1 MAFNPKS
8 AYSFKMVDYA
18 KLIPL
23 RVFKTVKPLAY
34 AIMILSLVMF
44 GGLEVFKAF
53 LPSVL
58 AKIILPKF
66 TGNLLLASLYLSFFF
81 WGVCWLV
88 VNFVE
93 KKLKKVG
100 PDLHEN
106 MSDRENLLNFLDFE
120 AAQVFKAT
128 LAKSNLPFKLMLFSK
143 LLKGTRL
150 LFIFNRL
157 YVKKSDFE
165 SDLLEYMKTQP
176 MARSREEASI
186 LSEDNAT
193 AVEAVLWR
201 AQQIAIENGF
211 KKINIY
217 ALLLSLLEEEPFFRK
232 ELDSLEIVRNDVIE
246 AVLWMYN
253 LEVDRERKRKT
264 WERENMC
271 IYFMTSPVQELVG
284 GYTLTLNQ
292 YSRDISVHN
301 PLFWSRVVLH
311 QKEVKDIE
319 ETLIK
324 QNHNCLLLV
333 GEVGCGRKSV
343 LYNFANKILKN
354 LSFRELSFMRILEI
368 DMPSLIG
375 SAGDKRMLEVR
386 LKKVF
391 NEAIKAENVILVIP
405 QIHNY
410 IGETFGAEAV
420 SKIDITGI
428 LSQYLSAPGF
438 RLIGITSFDGY
449 HKSIENNRDVASNF
463 AKIEVASPTLDET
476 LHVLEEEVAWREA
489 KTGVFAPLLSLQ
501 EIIKLCD
508 YFIGDVSFP
517 KKAVDLLDE
526 VMVYERTRSTK
537 AKGVILPEEID
548 LFFSVKYEVPAGTA
562 AQKEKDTLLN
572 MENLIHQGLINQKE
586 AVTELAN
593 AMRRA
598 RADLKKRKRT
608 IGNFLFLGPS
618 GVGKTETAKQ
628 LAKVYF
634 GSEKNMITLN
644 MAEYQLLESIDKLI
658 GSLTVPGYLT
668 TAVRENPFSLLLID
682 EIEKAHPNLLNLF
695 LSILDEGEL
704 IDGSGRKVD
713 FRHTIII
720 ATSNAGADYIRE
732 AVERGSKLTNF
743 KDVFID
749 NLLRKN
755 VFRPEFVNRFDAVV
769 LYRPLNKDEMQQVA
783 ELMLKD
789 IRDGLREK
797 NMELAIT
804 PELLS
809 RLADEGFDPAFGGR
823 AMRRAVQNKVEN
835 IVATAVLAGTV
846 KAGDVIEIDPVNWK
860 LIPPNERD
868 AYHESQKGTFLGG
881 QKEDDA
887 ESDRLMHLEDAIH
900 QGLIN
905 QKEAVSELCNAL
917 RRAHADI
924 KTSKRTIGNF
934 LFLGPTGIGKTETA
948 KQLAKVYFGSEKNMI
963 RLNMAEYQLLDSID
977 KLIGNL
983 DSPGYFTTQVMENPE
998 SLILIDEIEKAHPNI
1013 LNLFLSIFDDGE
1025 MADGSGQKVD
1035 FKKTIMI
1042 ATSNAGAEYI
1052 KEAVDRGSTLNN
1064 AFKETFIDNLLRKE
1078 LFKPEFLNRF
1088 DAVVL
1093 YRPLNREEMKQ
1104 VAQLMVADIK
1114 RGLAVKD
1121 IEFRISPKLIDK
1133 LGEIGF
1139 DPAFGGR
1146 AMRRAVQNNVENLVA
1161 NALLSREIKRFDI
1174 IEIDPFLW
1182 KVLVVGSN
1190 DPVKV
1195 QRLKVEQDQAAAQQ
1209 KSQPKPPQSPYK
1221 EQI

>member
-1 MAFNPKS
+1 
-8 AYSFKMVDYA
+8 
-18 KLIPL
+18 
-23 RVFKTVKPLAY
+23 
-34 AIMILSLVMF
+34 MILSLLMF
-44 GGLEVFKAF
+44 GGLEAFKAF
-53 LPSVL
+53 LPAILSKV
-58 AKIILPKF
+58 ALPKI
-66 TGNLLLASLYLSFFF
+66 TGDLLLAVLYLSFFF
-81 WGVCWLV
+81 WGVSWLV

-100 PDLHEN
+100 PVLHEN
-106 MSDRENLLNFLDFE
+106 MGERENLLNYLDFE
-120 AAQVFKAT
+120 AAQIFKAT
-128 LAKSNLPFKLMLFSK
+128 LSKNALPFKLMLLSM
-143 LLKGTRL
+143 LLKGNRL

-157 YVKKSDFE
+157 YIKKSGFE
-165 SDLLEYMKTQP
+165 QDLLTYVKTQP
-176 MARSREEASI
+176 QARSREEASI
-186 LSEDNAT
+186 LQEDNAR
-193 AVEAVLWR
+193 AIEAVLWR
-201 AQQIAIENGF
+201 AQQIAVENGF
-211 KKINIY
+211 AKINIY

-253 LEVDRERKRKT
+253 LGVDHERKSRY

-271 IYFMTSPVQELVG
+271 LYFQTSPVQELVG

-292 YSRDISVHN
+292 YSRDLSVRN
-301 PLFWSRVVLH
+301 PLFWSRVMLH
-311 QKEVKDIE
+311 EKQVKDIE

-324 QNHNCLLLV
+324 QNSNCLLLV
-333 GEVGCGRKSV
+333 GEVGSGRKSV
-343 LYNFANKILKN
+343 LYNFAKKILKN
-354 LSFRELSFMRILEI
+354 MSFRELSYMRILEI

-375 SAGDKRMLEVR
+375 SAGDKRVLEVR

-405 QIHNY
+405 QMHNY
-410 IGETFGAEAV
+410 VGESFGAEAV
-420 SKIDITGI
+420 AKIDITGI
-428 LSQYLSAPGF
+428 LSQYLTTPGF
-438 RLIGITSFDGY
+438 RLIGITSYDGY
-449 HKSIENNRDVASNF
+449 HKSIETNRDVASNF
-463 AKIEVASPTLDET
+463 AKIEVPSPSLDET
-476 LHVLEEEVAWREA
+476 LHILEEEVVWREA
-489 KTGVFAPLLSLQ
+489 RTGVFAPLLSLQ

-508 YFIGDVSFP
+508 YFIGDISFP

-526 VMVYERTRSTK
+526 VMVYERTRSTI

-548 LFFSVKYEVPAGTA
+548 LFFSTKYEVPAGTA
-562 AQKEKDTLLN
+562 AQKEKETLLN

-586 AVTELAN
+586 AVSELAN

-634 GSEKNMITLN
+634 GSDKNMIRLN

-658 GSLTVPGYLT
+658 GSLTQPGYLT
-668 TAVRENPFSLLLID
+668 TAIRENPFCLLLID

-695 LSILDEGEL
+695 LSILDDGEL

-713 FRHTIII
+713 FRHSIII

-755 VFRPEFVNRFDAVV
+755 IFRPEFVNRFDATV
-769 LYRPLNKDEMQQVA
+769 LYRPLNKEEMQQVA

-789 IRDGLREK
+789 IRNGLREK

-809 RLADEGFDPAFGGR
+809 KLADEGFDPAFGGR
-823 AMRRAVQNKVEN
+823 AMRRAVQNNVEN
-835 IVATAVLAGTV
+835 IIATAVLAGTV
-846 KAGDVIEIDPVNWK
+846 RPGDVIEIDPVDWK
-860 LIPPNERD
+860 LIPPGERD
-868 AYHESQKGTFLGG
+868 AYHEKQKGTYLGD
-881 QKEDDA
+881 QKDQDA
-887 ESDRLMHLEDAIH
+887 ESERLMHLEDIIH

-917 RRAHADI
+917 RRAQADI

-963 RLNMAEYQLLDSID
+963 RLNMAEYQLIDSID

-983 DSPGYFTTQVMENPE
+983 NSPGYFTTQVMENPQ

-1025 MADGSGQKVD
+1025 MADGSGRKVD

-1052 KEAVDRGSTLNN
+1052 KEAVDRGSKLNA
-1064 AFKETFIDNLLRKE
+1064 AFKDTFIDNLLRRE

-1093 YRPLNREEMKQ
+1093 YRPLDKEEMKQ

-1114 RGLAVKD
+1114 KGLAVKD
-1121 IEFRISPKLIDK
+1121 IEFRISPKLIEK
-1133 LGEIGF
+1133 LGDLGF

-1161 NALLSREIKRFDI
+1161 NALLSKEIKRYDI

-1190 DPVKV
+1190 DPVKI
-1195 QRLKVEQDQAAAQQ
+1195 QRLKIEQDKQAREQP
-1209 KSQPKPPQSPYK
+1209 KEQPKPPQNPYN
-1221 EQI
+1221 EPI